1 MHKQEFIDRVT
12 GLPWANRACTFDS
25 LDCWGLVVLY
35 YRHVLGVE
43 LHHSPDYES
52 GNEFRTCFDGEVVY
66 WSKTDIFHE
75 DGIFIAWYG
84 QQPVHVG
91 LIVNGMAFHSRC
103 EGGHVRA
110 DPVRTIQRLYTKV
123 EFYSYANNRNSASAG
138 ITEGEGSCTGRG
150 GVLRVA

>member
-12 GLPWANRACTFDS
+12 GLPWANRACTFDA

-35 YRHVLGVE
+35 YRNVLGIE
-43 LHHSPDYES
+43 LHQSPDYEAGS
-52 GNEFRTCFDGEVVY
+52 EFHTCFAGEVIY
-66 WSKTDIFHE
+66 WQPESIFVD
-75 DGIFIAWYG
+75 DGIFVAWYG
-84 QQPVHVG
+84 AQPVHVG

-103 EGGHVRA
+103 EGGHVRS

-123 EFYSYANNRNSASAG
+123 EFYSYADNRNSASTRA
-138 ITEGEGSCTGRG
+138 TEGEDGSTGRG